1 MKQPIK
7 TIPTIVGT
15 ETKEILKVLP
25 IIVGF
30 ATIGLFAV
38 IVVTAIANP
47 GMYKLPPVDT
57 TTQHYVKSPMQIPV
71 KK

>member
-1 MKQPIK
+1 MKQLTN
-7 TIPTIVGT
+7 TI
-15 ETKEILKVLP
+15 P
-25 IIVGF
+25 IIVCF
-30 ATIGLFAV
+30 TTIGLFSV
-38 IVVTAIANP
+38 IVVTAIVNP